1 MGIQPEKEREGEAER
16 EREEV
21 DMGRARFPRNQFEK
35 LVLETGPCFIVQK
48 GLLYF
53 FVHRDQWII

>member
-1 MGIQPEKEREGEAER
+1 MGIPTEKEREGEAER

-48 GLLYF
+48 GF
-53 FVHRDQWII
+53 SNF

>member
-1 MGIQPEKEREGEAER
+1 MGIPTEKEREGEAER

-21 DMGRARFPRNQFEK
+21 DMGRARFPRNKFEK

-48 GLLYF
+48 GF
-53 FVHRDQWII
+53 SNF